1 PSVKTKSI
9 LVNKEFG
16 LFTKVPLDE
25 NYFGEYYSAPIVQ
38 LSDYINDRKNIA
50 EIKRLFYV
58 GITRAKN
65 QLFLSASL
73 KSALSAKADS
83 FIGLLQKGLS
93 IDFNS
98 PQFKLRSKLKYL
110 TKKDEK
116 YIGDEKDLEIEIPII
131 KKLQP
136 IIISET
142 EEEQLLHIK
151 SLLIKNID
159 DKVFGEIISAT
170 KLSVYNQCP
179 LKYRLIYELGFS
191 SLMVENRNWLISQ
204 KTADKSKQFDF
215 NPKEEMLLASSNEEE
230 ISRTDIKSAQ
240 VKGTLIHRL
249 LSEET
254 SEAELMSKVELYL
267 KNMMDREEWQSNQF
281 ADLKQDIVE
290 DILSYFK
297 SENYRRIQ
305 DFPDYRNE
313 FEIYHQHSDFYLYGI
328 IDKLIITKGK
338 IIIVDYKTDLIP
350 LDEIQ
355 ARASQY
361 FTQLKFYAYITSKLF
376 KVISNFELQIVF
388 IKHPNE
394 FIAMNIGLKEL
405 FKIEQ
410 EIELMVKK
418 VRKGTSEKNL
428 DHCRNCI
435 FSIKNNCI
443 VI

>member
-1 PSVKTKSI
+1 
-9 LVNKEFG
+9 
-16 LFTKVPLDE
+16 
-25 NYFGEYYSAPIVQ
+25 
-38 LSDYINDRKNIA
+38 
-50 EIKRLFYV
+50 
-58 GITRAKN
+58 
-65 QLFLSASL
+65 
-73 KSALSAKADS
+73 
-83 FIGLLQKGLS
+83 
-93 IDFNS
+93 
-98 PQFKLRSKLKYL
+98 
-110 TKKDEK
+110 
-116 YIGDEKDLEIEIPII
+116 
-131 KKLQP
+131 
-136 IIISET
+136 
-142 EEEQLLHIK
+142 
-151 SLLIKNID
+151 
-159 DKVFGEIISAT
+159 
-170 KLSVYNQCP
+170 
-179 LKYRLIYELGFS
+179 
-191 SLMVENRNWLISQ
+191 MVENRNWLISQ